1 MVKYTTIFYPRIP
14 MPDSKS
20 VYASFRSIGAY
31 APPKILSN
39 SDLEKMV
46 DTTDEW
52 ITKRTGIKERRI
64 AADDEYTSDMG
75 AKAAELAIERSGLNK
90 DDIDL
95 IICATVTP
103 DYFNMPSTACVIS
116 DKLGIRNVQ
125 AFDIS
130 AACSGFVY
138 LLSLAKAFIESS
150 MKKNVLIIG
159 AEKFSS
165 IIDYSDRGTC
175 ILFGDGA
182 GAAIVSATSNKEEAI
197 VDVHASA
204 DGSYADFLVTPAPG
218 AIHPVSQKVIAEGL
232 NFVQMKGNETFKLA
246 VKTLTK
252 DVIEILAKNNIN
264 AGDIPHFIP
273 HQANYRIIKA
283 VGDALKMREDQVV
296 LTVGKFGNTSAAS
309 IPMAVNDI
317 YESGRLKKG
326 EMMLFDTFGGGLTW
340 ASALLPFAGE
350 SYQG

>member
-1 MVKYTTIFYPRIP
+1 MSRALQQ
-14 MPDSKS
+14 
-20 VYASFRSIGAY
+20 YAAFRSIGAY
-31 APPKILSN
+31 APEKVLTN
-39 SDLEKMV
+39 FDLEKMI
-46 DTTDEW
+46 DTSDEW
-52 ITKRTGIKERRI
+52 IIQRTGIKERRI
-64 AADDEYTSDMG
+64 AAEDEFTSDMG
-75 AKAAELAIERSGLNK
+75 AKAAKLAIERAGISEAE
-90 DDIDL
+90 IDL
-95 IICATVTP
+95 VLCATVTP
-103 DYFNMPSTACVIS
+103 DYFNMPSTACIIS

-125 AFDIS
+125 ALDIS

-138 LLSLAKAFIESS
+138 LLSVAKAFIESG

-165 IIDYSDRGTC
+165 IIDWTDRGTC

-182 GAAIVSATSNKEEAI
+182 GAAIISATDRKEEAF

-204 DGSYADFLVTPAPG
+204 DGAYADFLVTPSPG
-218 AIHPVSQKVIAEGL
+218 SVNPMNQKALDEGL

-252 DVIEILAKNNIN
+252 DVKEILAHNNIS

-296 LTVGKFGNTSAAS
+296 VTVHKYGNTSAAS
-309 IPMAVNDI
+309 IPMAINDL
-317 YESGRLKKG
+317 YEAGNLKYG
-326 EMMLFDTFGGGLTW
+326 ELMLLDTFGGGLTW
-340 ASALLPFAGE
+340 ASALLPFAGK
-350 SYQG
+350 

>member
-1 MVKYTTIFYPRIP
+1 M
-14 MPDSKS
+14 
-20 VYASFRSIGAY
+20 YAKFHSIGAY
-31 APPKILSN
+31 VPSKVLSN
-39 SDLEKMV
+39 EDLEKMV
-46 DTTDEW
+46 ETSNEW
-52 ITKRTGIKERRI
+52 ILKRTGIKERRI
-64 AADDEYTSDMG
+64 AGDNEVTSDM
-75 AKAAELAIERSGLNK
+75 ATKASKIAIERAGLEVT
-90 DDIDL
+90 DIDL
-95 IICATVTP
+95 VVCTTVTP
-103 DYFNMPSTACVIS
+103 DYFNMPATACIIS
-116 DKLGIRNVQ
+116 DKLGIKNVQ

-138 LLSLAKAFIESS
+138 ALSIAKAFVESG
-150 MKKNVLIIG
+150 MKKHVLIVG

-165 IIDYSDRGTC
+165 IVDYTDRSTC

-182 GAAIVSATSNKEEAI
+182 GAAVISATNDKSEAFI
-197 VDVHASA
+197 DVHASA

-218 AIHPVSQKVIAEGL
+218 SIHPVSQKVIDEGL

-252 DVIEILAKNNIN
+252 DVKNILAKNAIN
-264 AGDIPHFIP
+264 SEDIPHFIP

-296 LTVGKFGNTSAAS
+296 VTVHKYGNTSAAS
-309 IPMAVNDI
+309 IPMAINDI

-326 EMMLFDTFGGGLTW
+326 ELMLLDTFGGGLTW

-350 SYQG
+350 TL

>member
-1 MVKYTTIFYPRIP
+1 MSQTKP
-14 MPDSKS
+14 

-31 APPKILSN
+31 VPEKILSN
-39 SDLEKMV
+39 ADLEKMV

-52 ITKRTGIKERRI
+52 IVKRTGISERHI
-64 AADDEYTSDMG
+64 AAEDEYTSDMG
-75 AKAAELAIERSGLNK
+75 VKAAELAIERSGISK

-95 IICATVTP
+95 VLCATVTP
-103 DYFNMPSTACVIS
+103 DYFNMPSTACIIS
-116 DKLGIRNVQ
+116 DKLGIKDVQ

-138 LLSLAKAFIESS
+138 LLSVAKAFIESG
-150 MKKNVLIIG
+150 MKKNVLVVG

-165 IIDYSDRGTC
+165 IVDYTDRSTC

-182 GAAIVSATSNKEEAI
+182 GAAMLCATELKEEGFI
-197 VDVHASA
+197 DLHASA

-218 AIHPVSQKVIAEGL
+218 SINPVSQKVIDEGL

-252 DVIEILAKNNIN
+252 DVKEILAKNEIN
-264 AGDIPHFIP
+264 ADDIPHFIP

-296 LTVGKFGNTSAAS
+296 VTVGKYGNTSAAS
-309 IPMAVNDI
+309 IPMAINDI
-317 YESGRLKKG
+317 WESGRLQNG
-326 EMMLFDTFGGGLTW
+326 ELMLLDTFGGGLTW
-340 ASALLPFAGE
+340 ASALLPFAGK
-350 SYQG
+350 SINS

>member
-1 MVKYTTIFYPRIP
+1 MSSTKP
-14 MPDSKS
+14 

-31 APPKILSN
+31 VPEKILSN
-39 SDLEKMV
+39 EDLEKMV

-52 ITKRTGIKERRI
+52 ITKRTGIKERHI
-64 AADDEYTSDMG
+64 AAEDEYTSDMG
-75 AKAAELAIERSGLNK
+75 AKAADLAIKRSGISH
-90 DDIDL
+90 DEIDL
-95 IICATVTP
+95 VLCATVTP
-103 DYFNMPSTACVIS
+103 DYFNMPSTACIIS
-116 DKLGIRNVQ
+116 DKLGIHNVQ

-138 LLSLAKAFIESS
+138 LLSLAKAFIESG
-150 MKKNVLIIG
+150 MKKNVLVVG

-165 IIDYSDRGTC
+165 IVDYTDRGTC

-182 GAAIVSATSNKEEAI
+182 GAAVISATEHEEEGF

-218 AIHPVSQKVIAEGL
+218 SRNPVSQKVLDEGL
-232 NFVQMKGNETFKLA
+232 QYVQMKGNETFKLA

-252 DVIEILAKNNIN
+252 DVKEILEKNNIRSEE
-264 AGDIPHFIP
+264 IPHFIP

-296 LTVGKFGNTSAAS
+296 LTVHKYGNTSAAS
-309 IPMAVNDI
+309 IPMAINDLW
-317 YESGRLKKG
+317 ESGKLKKG
-326 EMMLFDTFGGGLTW
+326 ELMLLDTFGGGLTW
-340 ASALLPFAGE
+340 ASALLPFSGE
-350 SYQG
+350 SI

>member
-1 MVKYTTIFYPRIP
+1 M
-14 MPDSKS
+14 
-20 VYASFRSIGAY
+20 YAKFHAIGAY
-31 APPKILSN
+31 APSKVLSN
-39 SDLEKMV
+39 ADLEKMV

-52 ITKRTGIKERRI
+52 ILKRTGISQRRI
-64 AADDEYTSDMG
+64 ASDDEYTSDMG
-75 AKAAELAIERSGLNK
+75 VKASSLAIKRAGLK
-90 DDIDL
+90 HSDIDL
-95 IICATVTP
+95 VVCATVTP

-116 DKLGIRNVQ
+116 DKLGIHNVQ

-138 LLSLAKAFIESS
+138 ALSVAKAFIESG
-150 MKKNVLIIG
+150 MKKHVLIVG

-165 IIDYSDRGTC
+165 IVDYTDRTTC

-182 GAAIVSATSNKEEAI
+182 GAAVISATDEKSEAI
-197 VDVHASA
+197 IDIHASA

-218 AIHPVSQKVIAEGL
+218 SIHPVSQQVIDEGL

-246 VKTLTK
+246 VRTLTK
-252 DVIEILAKNNIN
+252 DVKDILLKNKIESKE
-264 AGDIPHFIP
+264 IPHFIP

-283 VGDALKMREDQVV
+283 VGDALKMDEKQVV
-296 LTVGKFGNTSAAS
+296 LTVGKYGNTSAAS
-309 IPMAVNDI
+309 IPMAINDI

-326 EMMLFDTFGGGLTW
+326 ELMLLDTFGGGLTW

-350 SYQG
+350 SL

>member
-1 MVKYTTIFYPRIP
+1 M
-14 MPDSKS
+14 SKTKP
-20 VYASFRSIGAY
+20 VYASFRAIGAY
-31 APPKILSN
+31 VPEKILSN

-52 ITKRTGIKERRI
+52 IVKRTGISERHI
-64 AADDEYTSDMG
+64 AAENEYTSDMG
-75 AKAAELAIERSGLNK
+75 AKAAQLAIERSGVPK
-90 DDIDL
+90 EEIDL
-95 IICATVTP
+95 VLCATVTP

-116 DKLGIRNVQ
+116 DKLGISNVQ

-138 LLSLAKAFIESS
+138 LLTVAKAFIESG
-150 MKKNVLIIG
+150 MKKNVLVVG

-165 IIDYSDRGTC
+165 IVDYTDRSTC

-182 GAAIVSATSNKEEAI
+182 GAAMISATQKEEEGFI
-197 VDVHASA
+197 DVHASA

-218 AIHPVSQKVIAEGL
+218 SINPVSQKVIDEGL

-252 DVIEILAKNNIN
+252 DVKEILAKNEIDSN
-264 AGDIPHFIP
+264 DIPHFIP

-283 VGDALKMREDQVV
+283 VGDALKMKEEQVV
-296 LTVGKFGNTSAAS
+296 LTVHKYGNTSAAS
-309 IPMAVNDI
+309 IPMAINDI
-317 YESGRLKKG
+317 WESGRLQNG
-326 EMMLFDTFGGGLTW
+326 ELMLLDTFGGGLTW
-340 ASALLPFAGE
+340 ASALLPFAGKAK
-350 SYQG
+350 

>member
-1 MVKYTTIFYPRIP
+1 MA
-14 MPDSKS
+14 

-31 APPKILSN
+31 APKKILSN
-39 SDLEKMV
+39 SDLVKMV

-52 ITKRTGIKERRI
+52 IVKRTGIKERRI
-64 AADDEYTSDMG
+64 ASRYESTSDMG
-75 AKAAELAIERSGLNK
+75 AMAARVAIERSGLDK
-90 DDIDL
+90 SDIDL

-103 DYFNMPSTACVIS
+103 DYFNMPSTACIIS
-116 DKLGIRNVQ
+116 DKIGISNVQ

-138 LLSLAKAFIESS
+138 SLTIAKAFIESG
-150 MKKNVLIIG
+150 MKKNVLVIG

-165 IIDYSDRGTC
+165 IVDYTDRSTC

-182 GAAIVSATSNKEEAI
+182 GAAVISATTDKKQAF
-197 VDVHASA
+197 VDIHASA

-218 AIHPVSQKVIAEGL
+218 SVHPANQKMLDDKL

-252 DVIEILAKNNIN
+252 DVIDILEHNNIKSE
-264 AGDIPHFIP
+264 DIKHFIP

-283 VGDALKMREDQVV
+283 VGDALGMRDDQVV
-296 LTVGKFGNTSAAS
+296 LTVQKYGNTSAAS
-309 IPMAVNDI
+309 IPMAINDI
-317 YESGRLKKG
+317 YESGRLQDG
-326 EMMLFDTFGGGLTW
+326 ELMLLDTFGGGLTW
-340 ASALLPFAGE
+340 ASALIPFAPKAK
-350 SYQG
+350 